1 MNQSLIIIGLVGCT
15 HCMEF
20 KVKYLNYLT
29 SYLKNNFSVPVVYY
43 EIINKE
49 DSLKNS
55 TYDLL
60 QLKDFNVPCFALVHN
75 DFFTDKD
82 EYWALLLDMNNIVNV
97 INEEFQLRFYFDEN
111 IKLLNTKCQESK
123 PQRYYK
129 LKKN

>member
-29 SYLKNNFSVPVVYY
+29 SYLKNNFSIPVIYY

-49 DSLKNS
+49 DSVKNS

-75 DFFTDKD
+75 DFFSDKD
-82 EYWALLLDMNNIVNV
+82 EYWALPLDMSNIISI

-111 IKLLNTKCQESK
+111 IKLLNTKCQELKS
-123 PQRYYK
+123 QRYYK
-129 LKKN
+129 MKKN